1 MTESANK
8 AIHPAIEAITGGAS
22 PALLARA
29 FRDWATH
36 LAASPSKHME
46 LLAKAL
52 GNSVRLANYAWRAAA
67 EGEHTERS
75 SAEPIAQDPR
85 FATETWQKWPFNFTA
100 QAFLLNQQWWHAA
113 TTGVNGVSS
122 RHRDTVE
129 FATRQLLDL
138 IAPSNL
144 VLTNPEL
151 FWRTIQSRG
160 LNLAHGFGN
169 LAEDWQRAA
178 EGEKPAGV
186 ENFTVGR
193 NVAVTLGKVVYR
205 NQLMELIQYEP
216 SASAVRREPVLF
228 VPPWIKKYYIFD
240 LSPQNSLVKY
250 LTDQGFTVFM
260 ISWKNPGPED
270 HDLGLEAYRT
280 LGIMEALAAISA
292 IAPFQKIHAAGYCLG
307 GTLLSIA
314 AAAMARDGEDRLAT
328 LTLLATQTD
337 FTDTGEATL
346 FLDEGEVA
354 SIEKVMRAQ
363 GFLDERHSATAFQM
377 LWSKD
382 LAWSRII
389 GEYLLDERAPVT
401 ALTIWN
407 ADAPRVPY
415 RLHSECLRELFLGN
429 DLAEGRLTAGS
440 EPVMLSDIRLP
451 VFAMGAE
458 HDHIVPW
465 QSTYRINSQV
475 EGQATFVLASGGH
488 GTSIVAAPGCAD
500 CSFRI
505 GHNNHADLDP
515 VRFLAESQQKQGS
528 WWLEWAAWLSNHSG
542 PADIWQAMGAPQSG
556 YPAGDSAPGAYVL
569 QQ

>member
-1 MTESANK
+1 
-8 AIHPAIEAITGGAS
+8 
-22 PALLARA
+22 
-29 FRDWATH
+29 
-36 LAASPSKHME
+36 ME
-46 LLAKAL
+46 LLAKGL
-52 GNSVRLANYAWRAAA
+52 GNSVLLANYACRAAA
-67 EGEHTERS
+67 AGEHAERS
-75 SAEPIAQDPR
+75 GTEPPAQDSR
-85 FATETWQKWPFNFTA
+85 FSGEAWQKWPFNLAA

-122 RHRDTVE
+122 RQQDTVE

-160 LNLAHGFGN
+160 LNLAHGFRN
-169 LAEDWQRAA
+169 LAEDWQRAS

-186 ENFTVGR
+186 ESFTAGR
-193 NVAVTLGKVVYR
+193 NVAVTPGKVVHR

-216 SASAVRREPVLF
+216 SSPAVRREPILF

-260 ISWKNPGPED
+260 ISWKNPGPD
-270 HDLGLEAYRT
+270 DRDLGLDAYRT

-292 IAPFQKIHAAGYCLG
+292 IAPFQKVHAAGYCLG

-337 FTDTGEATL
+337 FTDAGEATL

-354 SIEKVMRAQ
+354 SIEDVMRPQ
-363 GFLDERHSATAFQM
+363 GFLDERYSTAAFQT

-382 LAWSRII
+382 LAWSRIV
-389 GEYLLDERAPVT
+389 GEYLLDKRPPVT
-401 ALTIWN
+401 DLTVWN

-415 RLHSECLRELFLGN
+415 RLHSECLRELFLAN
-429 DLAEGRLTAGS
+429 DLAEGRLTEGN

-465 QSTYRINSQV
+465 QSTYRINGQV
-475 EGQATFVLASGGH
+475 EGQVTFVLASGGH
-488 GTSIVAAPGCAD
+488 GTSIVGAPGCAD

-505 GHNNHADLDP
+505 GHVNQADPGP

-528 WWLEWAAWLSNHSG
+528 WWPEWTAWLSNYSG
-542 PADIWQAMGAPQSG
+542 AADIWQAMGAPQSG

>member
-8 AIHPAIEAITGGAS
+8 AVHPAIAAFTGGAS

-46 LLAKAL
+46 LVAQSL
-52 GNSVRLANYAWRAAA
+52 GNSVRLANYACRAAA
-67 EGEHTERS
+67 AGEHTERS
-75 SAEPIAQDPR
+75 GTEPPARDPR
-85 FATETWQKWPFNFTA
+85 FAAATWQKWPFNLAA
-100 QAFLLNQQWWHAA
+100 QAFLLNQQWWRAA

-122 RHRDTVE
+122 RHQDTVE

-151 FWRTIQSRG
+151 FRRTMQSGG
-160 LNLAHGFGN
+160 LNLVHGFGN
-169 LAEDWQRAA
+169 LAEEWQRTID
-178 EGEKPAGV
+178 GKKLAGA

-193 NVAVTLGKVVYR
+193 NVAVTPGRVVHR
-205 NQLMELIQYEP
+205 NQLMELIQYEA
-216 SASAVRREPVLF
+216 STSAVRREPVLF
-228 VPPWIKKYYIFD
+228 VPPWVKKYYIFD
-240 LSPQNSLVKY
+240 LSLQNSLVKY

-260 ISWKNPGPED
+260 ISWKNPGPD
-270 HDLGLEAYRT
+270 DRDLGLEAYRT
-280 LGIMEALAAISA
+280 LGLMEALAVLSA
-292 IAPFQKIHAAGYCLG
+292 IAPFQKVHAAGYCLG

-314 AAAMARDGEDRLAT
+314 AAAMARDGEGRLAT
-328 LTLLATQTD
+328 LTLLTTQTD
-337 FTDTGEATL
+337 FTDAGEATL
-346 FLDEGEVA
+346 FIDESEVA
-354 SIEKVMRAQ
+354 SIEDVMRAQ
-363 GFLDERHSATAFQM
+363 GFLDERYSATAFQM

-382 LAWSRII
+382 LAWSRIV
-389 GEYLLDERAPVT
+389 GEYLLGERSPVT
-401 ALTIWN
+401 DLTAWN

-415 RLHSECLRELFLGN
+415 RLHSECLRQLFLGN
-429 DLAEGRLTAGS
+429 DLAEGRLTAGN

-451 VFAMGAE
+451 IFAMGAE

-475 EGQATFVLASGGH
+475 EGQVTYVLASGGH
-488 GTSIVAAPGCAD
+488 GTSIAAAPGCTD

-505 GHNNHADLDP
+505 GHANQADPGAL
-515 VRFLAESQQKQGS
+515 RFSAESQQKQGS
-528 WWLEWAAWLSNHSG
+528 WWPEWKAWLSNYSG
-542 PADIWQAMGAPQSG
+542 PADIWQATGAPQSG
-556 YPAGDSAPGAYVL
+556 YPASDSTPGAYVL